1 VAVGVQ
7 NVRVVTEV
15 GESWLMRLDDVS
27 FAYPGSAPVIDSVS
41 LSIPRGVTSIVGPSG
56 CGKSTLLGVIAQF
69 YPPTGGAVVWNSS
82 LVGALDESREHRL
95 GMVFQKDTVLPWL
108 TVAQNVAFGI
118 RNLAIPKREGAE
130 RVGHLLRLARLHE
143 VADVHPHQLSG
154 GMRRRVAFLT
164 AVAARPRI
172 LLLDEP
178 FSSLDE
184 PTRVAIHSDVLGI
197 VNELDMSVVLVT
209 HDLGEAISLSDRV
222 HILTRRPT
230 RVATTLNIPFG
241 VDRNVLTLRESPEYQ
256 ELYRQ
261 LWHDLRLQI
270 DQQ

>member
-1 VAVGVQ
+1 VALVQ
-7 NVRVVTEV
+7 DEHAVTEV
-15 GESWLMRLDDVS
+15 GEDWLMRLEGVS

-41 LSIPRGVTSIVGPSG
+41 LPIPRGVTSIVGPSG

-69 YPPTGGAVVWNSS
+69 YPPTGGQVRWNAC
-82 LVGALDESREHRL
+82 LGAGLDETRDRRL

-108 TVAQNVAFGI
+108 TVAQNVAFGLG
-118 RNLAIPKREGAE
+118 NLAISKREQSD
-130 RVGHLLRLARLHE
+130 RVAHLLKLARLSE
-143 VADVHPHQLSG
+143 VADAHPHQLSG

-184 PTRVAIHSDVLGI
+184 PTRVAIHGDVLGI
-197 VNELDMSVVLVT
+197 VNELGMSVVLVT

-230 RVATTLNIPFG
+230 RVAVTLDVPFAA
-241 VDRNVLTLRESPEYQ
+241 DRNVLTLRESPAYQ

-270 DQQ
+270 DPH